1 MGRRHVWL
9 FALRGV
15 ISIVFGLVAVL
26 WPDVTVV
33 VLALLFGL
41 YIVVDGIGAF
51 IGAFRRGQDTAG
63 GGARVLAGLLSIAA
77 GVLVLV
83 WPGITVLALALLIPA
98 WALVTGL
105 LDIWAATREGG
116 QLLLIAVG
124 TLSMVAGAFIL
135 FRPTVGATAIAL
147 VIGIYAIIAGVL
159 TLAEAW
165 REYRSSRTPRHRPA
179 PAAG

>member
-1 MGRRHVWL
+1 
-9 FALRGV
+9 
-15 ISIVFGLVAVL
+15 
-26 WPDVTVV
+26 
-33 VLALLFGL
+33 
-41 YIVVDGIGAF
+41 
-51 IGAFRRGQDTAG
+51 
-63 GGARVLAGLLSIAA
+63 
-77 GVLVLV
+77 
-83 WPGITVLALALLIPA
+83 LALLIPA